1 MKQISNPSVNELA
14 GVLTVQLLER
24 GFAMS
29 AVDRANLYA
38 TYLSDFMEKKVL
50 QVYNES
56 TGAEFLKELSPR
68 FSAETNG
75 NLKLFIARINAI
87 LHQESFVT
95 HVKMSELVKLPAAF
109 ENILTA
115 YKMDCIAKGLH
126 SSTIK
131 TREFCCRIF
140 LSSLASAGISGSNA
154 ITVSA
159 ISKACLHI
167 PYNSYLPTVRIFLKF
182 LFEAKYL
189 KRDYS
194 FVIPNFKKPQPMP
207 SVYSMQEVLQI
218 EEKMNCNT
226 PFGKRNHAML
236 LLATRLG
243 IRAGDIVTMT
253 FDELD
258 FQSETIRITQN
269 KTGVP
274 LALPMLPCIGNALKD
289 YIQNYRGDSASQYV
303 FLSLYPPFSHLT
315 PAAFGRYVRLAL
327 QAARIEPGTRK
338 SGPHAMRSSLASSMV
353 NDGVPYEAVRRTL
366 GHTSV
371 NAIRSYAKLDVEQL
385 KLYTLAPPEASGHF
399 AEYLLGRRTVE

>member
-1 MKQISNPSVNELA
+1 MRQILNPSVNELA
-14 GVLTVQLLER
+14 GILTVQLLER

-38 TYLSDFMEKKVL
+38 TYLSDFMEKNAL

-56 TGAEFLKELSPR
+56 IGAEFLKELSPR
-68 FSAETNG
+68 FSSKTNG
-75 NLKLFIARINAI
+75 NLKLFIARVNAI
-87 LHQESFVT
+87 LYRESFVI
-95 HVKMSELVKLPAAF
+95 HVKISEPVKLPVSF

-115 YKMDCIAKGLH
+115 YKMDCTAKGLH

-140 LSSLASAGISGSNA
+140 LSLLASAGINDSNT

-159 ISKACLHI
+159 ISQACLRI
-167 PYNSYLPTVRIFLKF
+167 PYNSYLPTIRIFLKF

-189 KRDYS
+189 EGDYS
-194 FVIPNFKKPQPMP
+194 FVIPTFKKPQPVP
-207 SVYSMQEVLQI
+207 SVYSIQEVQQI

-226 PFGKRNHAML
+226 SFGKRNYAML

-258 FQSETIRITQN
+258 FQTEAIRITQN

-274 LALPMLPCIGNALKD
+274 LELPMLPCIGNALKD
-289 YIQNYRGDSASQYV
+289 YIQNYRGDSTSQYV
-303 FLSLYPPFSHLT
+303 FLSLHPPFSHLT

-353 NDGVPYEAVRRTL
+353 NDGIPYEAVRRTL
-366 GHTSV
+366 GHTSA

-385 KLYTLAPPEASGHF
+385 KLYTLESPKASGNF
-399 AEYLLGRRTVE
+399 AEYLSGRRIVE